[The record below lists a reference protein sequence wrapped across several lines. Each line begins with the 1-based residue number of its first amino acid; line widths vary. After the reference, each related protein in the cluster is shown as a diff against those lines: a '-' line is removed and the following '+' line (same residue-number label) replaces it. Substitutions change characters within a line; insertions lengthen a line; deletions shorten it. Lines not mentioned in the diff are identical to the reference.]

1 MLFSSGSHWGLSAA
15 ELRCN
20 SADSAYGPE
29 STVQAS
35 SRLWCDSTNIDVRRK
50 VTYVYDYNVA
60 DNVVHSTCFIIIAMA
75 TRT

>member
-1 MLFSSGSHWGLSAA
+1 MLLLSSGSHWGLSAA

-35 SRLWCDSTNIDVRRK
+35 SRLWCDSTNIDERRK
-50 VTYVYDYNVA
+50 VTYVYDY
-60 DNVVHSTCFIIIAMA
+60 NVVHSTCFIIIAMA